1 MNDFSEKLISLEEAR
16 AALKAMRLC
25 GLNEDE
31 ALECIDEVAERVR
44 KVTCVTLVEDIIE
57 SKLSAVQRD
66 YIKKF
71 WYEQKN
77 TAQIAREYGVT
88 QAGVYRTIERAN
100 EIIKDLMSSVL
111 SYQNN
116 LKLSEVKPLAIEGI
130 MEVSSA
136 SKSFTASFC
145 EALRNQRVSR
155 AIAPETLARAL
166 KISRKELEDI
176 ENGYQIPSAV
186 TVMRYTALFE
196 MEIKMTFINGRGS
209 YEWQKA

>member
-1 MNDFSEKLISLEEAR
+1 MNDFSEKLISMEEAR
-16 AALKAMRLC
+16 AALKAMRLG